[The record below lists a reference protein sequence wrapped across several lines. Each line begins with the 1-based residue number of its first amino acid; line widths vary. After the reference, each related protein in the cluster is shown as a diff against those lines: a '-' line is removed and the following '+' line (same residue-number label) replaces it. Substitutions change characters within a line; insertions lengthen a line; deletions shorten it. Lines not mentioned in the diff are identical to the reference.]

1 MPMTSQRH
9 NMPVHYSAEEYDK
22 FTQGF
27 LGRFDRLLADRVLQE
42 VRLNPA
48 GRKLLDAGCGTS
60 RFLLRLAALS
70 ELKQIKF
77 IGLDYFSD
85 MIEVSRANL
94 ERENLLDRI
103 ELVRGDVHHMPFPD
117 GAMDFVV
124 SRSTI
129 HHWANPAAALV
140 EIRRVLA
147 PGGVALIH
155 EIRRDPDPLALAAFN
170 SFRSKAGVEPSRLDE
185 KYTLAEIREIVAT
198 SGLGKEAEIFAPTKG
213 YSSLGCEIRIGAA
226 R

>member
-1 MPMTSQRH
+1 MNSQRD
-9 NMPVHYSAEEYDK
+9 NMPVHYSAEEYDR

-42 VRLNPA
+42 VRLNPG
-48 GRKLLDAGCGTS
+48 GRQLLDAGCGTC
-60 RFLLRLAALS
+60 RFLLRLAALA

-77 IGLDYFSD
+77 IGLDYFAD

-103 ELVRGDVHHMPFPD
+103 ELVKGDVHHMPFTD

-124 SRSTI
+124 SRSTL

-155 EIRRDPDPLALAAFN
+155 EIRRDPDPAALAAFN
-170 SFRSKAGVEPSRLDE
+170 RLRSAAGVEPSRLDE
-185 KYTLAEIREIVAT
+185 KYTLGEIREIVAA
-198 SGLGKEAEIFAPTKG
+198 SGLGTEAVIFAPTTG
-213 YSSLGCEIRIGAA
+213 YASLGCEIRIGAA

>member
-1 MPMTSQRH
+1 MNSPRD
-9 NMPVHYSAEEYDK
+9 NMPVHYSAEAYDR

-42 VRLNPA
+42 VRANTG
-48 GRKLLDAGCGTS
+48 GRLLLDAGCGTC
-60 RFLLRLAALS
+60 RFLLRLAALT
-70 ELKQIKF
+70 ELKEISF
-77 IGLDYFSD
+77 IGLDYYDD

-94 ERENLLDRI
+94 ERENLLARI
-103 ELVRGDVHHMPFPD
+103 ALVNGDVHHMPFSD

-124 SRSTI
+124 SRSTV
-129 HHWANPAAALV
+129 HHWADPAAALV

-155 EIRRDPDPLALAAFN
+155 EIRRDPDPAALAAFN
-170 SFRSKAGVEPSRLDE
+170 SFRTAAGVEPSRLDE
-185 KYTLAEIREIVAT
+185 KYTLREIREIVSS
-198 SGLGKEAEIFAPTKG
+198 SGLGEEAVVFAPSRG
-213 YSSLGCEIRIGAA
+213 YASLGCEIRIGAA